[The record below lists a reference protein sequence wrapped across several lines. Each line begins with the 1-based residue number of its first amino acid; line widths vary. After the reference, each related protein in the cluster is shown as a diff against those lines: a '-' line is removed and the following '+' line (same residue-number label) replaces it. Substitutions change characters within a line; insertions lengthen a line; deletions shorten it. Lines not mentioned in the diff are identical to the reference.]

1 MDIETILK
9 DFFGCKKP
17 FLKNPKLISET
28 IDGYEEYE
36 YMTKAGN
43 RAYNKLVGVVY
54 ALGKLGLIS
63 NANSVIDRLDAIVDS
78 EAE

>member
-1 MDIETILK
+1 MSIETVLK
-9 DFFGCKKP
+9 AYFGCKKT
-17 FLKNPKLISET
+17 FLQNPKLISET
-28 IDGYEEYE
+28 IDGNKEYE

-54 ALGKLGLIS
+54 ALGSLGLI
-63 NANSVIDRLDAIVDS
+63 NNVNSIVDKLDAIVDS